1 MAQSALSTGIDLRH
15 AAAPTPTVSV
25 WWRNMDDVDRDRW
38 IRGVI
43 GFWPVRC
50 LSAKPN
56 GVVTL
61 ELLTDLNAGD
71 RGEMLRAIEAAL
83 KDEIDDGLEVYL
95 QAAVD
100 KNALRKLRGV
110 QIVER

>member
-1 MAQSALSTGIDLRH
+1 MSVAQSNGINLYY
-15 AAAPTPTVSV
+15 ATIPTPIVSE
-25 WWRNMDDVDRDRW
+25 WWRKLDDVDRDRW
-38 IRGVI
+38 VRGVI

-61 ELLTDLNAGD
+61 ELFTDLSAGD

-83 KDEIDDGLEVYL
+83 KDEVDDGLEVYL